1 MDGKPAEGAES
12 GATEGHGRWQ
22 ELRDGR
28 FLRPRLLE
36 LHLDGCWG
44 LGWRAQELTSR
55 AKSML
60 ISVVSLVS
68 SCSVTSVA
76 VNLEVCRVFTSCTS
90 SSREPV
96 ASFSSLEG
104 SQEAHGWSGQGL
116 VVPVSGPGEGGGKV
130 SPKDLILQLLE
141 LFLASSDIDDE
152 RILLLLQLR
161 TLLPDHN
168 AQ

>member
-1 MDGKPAEGAES
+1 MPAGHMDGKPAEGSES

-22 ELRDGR
+22 ELSGGR

-36 LHLDGCWG
+36 LHLDSWWG

-76 VNLEVCRVFTSCTS
+76 VNLEV
-90 SSREPV
+90 
-96 ASFSSLEG
+96 
-104 SQEAHGWSGQGL
+104 
-116 VVPVSGPGEGGGKV
+116 
-130 SPKDLILQLLE
+130 
-141 LFLASSDIDDE
+141 
-152 RILLLLQLR
+152 
-161 TLLPDHN
+161 
-168 AQ
+168 